1 MIRGSLGIV
10 SAPLHPGAVA
20 RSRFGFPY
28 RGRAAANGLVTGS
41 ALLGI
46 ASTYFAFGFLIDRC
60 GWPRAFMIEGIV
72 TLVVAIL
79 SAITSTGHPREH
91 PLVNLAELRFIADGD
106 PEHNPSAGSS
116 MESACQPIN
125 ASRSTHRQENTGHP
139 KRPSPFSSAGGEAH
153 TTSPFPTNRTSSTA
167 VLSC

>member
-10 SAPLHPGAVA
+10 SVPMHPGACGAV
-20 RSRFGFPY
+20 SVWIPY

-60 GWPRAFMIEGIV
+60 GWPRAFMIEGMA

-79 SAITSTGHPREH
+79 WAMTSTRIPREH

-106 PEHNPSAGSS
+106 PERTSPAGSS

-125 ASRSTHRQENTGHP
+125 ASRSTHRQENTGHQ
-139 KRPSPFSSAGGEAH
+139 KRPSPFSSAGAVRPD
-153 TTSPFPTNRTSSTA
+153 TT
-167 VLSC
+167 